1 MQINETLL
9 AGDLK
14 FLVSSVIEIDSYKS
28 KIGDDSK
35 MVVVSFN
42 VDNKEPADDLA
53 RFLELGYDWIV
64 DADATDGPIDT
75 GKYKV
80 FVEIERDR
88 HTPERIMNMLDAVKK
103 LTNIDNFRF
112 RYYKSFKTNPV
123 DEQNLRTIIPLDKE
137 SYAISI
143 KENRLNNFSNFFN
156 RSYLENI
163 EMLDHDI
170 TFKKMFAESIRMT
183 IKDFG
188 PVKEVYK
195 RLGGRIDIG
204 QSAISKG
211 LFLTKYLG
219 NYNITKVGNNFVFEN
234 EDHALVLERAR

>member
-1 MQINETLL
+1 MLNETLL

-28 KIGDDSK
+28 KIGDDAK
-35 MVVVSFN
+35 IIVISFN
-42 VDNKEPADDLA
+42 VESKEPADDLA
-53 RFLELGYDWIV
+53 RFLELGYDWVV

-80 FVEIERDR
+80 FVEIERNR
-88 HTPERIMNMLDAVKK
+88 HAPERIMDMLDAVRK
-103 LTNIDNFRF
+103 LTNIENFRF
-112 RYYKSFKTNPV
+112 RYYKSFKTNPTNI
-123 DEQNLRTIIPLDKE
+123 ETLRNAVPLDKE

-170 TFKKMFAESIRMT
+170 TFKKMFAESLSMK

-188 PVKEVYK
+188 PTKEVYQ
-195 RLGGRIDIG
+195 RLGGNIDIG
-204 QSAISKG
+204 EKAISES

-219 NYNITKVGNNFVFEN
+219 NYNITKVGDTFVFEN
-234 EDHALVLERAR
+234 EGHALVLERAR

>member
-9 AGDLK
+9 KGDLK
-14 FLVSSVIEIDSYKS
+14 LLVSSVIEIDSYKS

-35 MVVVSFN
+35 MIVVSFN
-42 VDNKEPADDLA
+42 VDDKEPADDLA

-80 FVEIERDR
+80 FVEIERNK
-88 HTPERIMNMLDAVKK
+88 HAPERILDMLEAVKK
-103 LTNIDNFRF
+103 LTNIENFRF
-112 RYYKSFKTNPV
+112 RYYKSFKTNPA
-123 DEQNLRTIIPLDKE
+123 DEQNLRTHVPLDKE
-137 SYAISI
+137 SYTISI

-170 TFKKMFAESIRMT
+170 TFKKMFAESLQMK

-188 PVKEVYK
+188 PTKTIYQN
-195 RLGGRIDIG
+195 LGGKIDVG
-204 QSAISKG
+204 PSAISESI
-211 LFLTKYLG
+211 FLTKYLG
-219 NYNITKVGNNFVFEN
+219 NYNITKVNDVYVFEN
-234 EDHALVLERAR
+234 DDHALVLERAR

>member
-1 MQINETLL
+1 MQVNETLL

-28 KIGDDSK
+28 KIGDDEK
-35 MVVVSFN
+35 MVVISFN

-53 RFLELGYDWIV
+53 RFLELGYDWVV

-80 FVEIERDR
+80 FVEIERNK
-88 HTPERIMNMLDAVKK
+88 HAPERILDMLDAVKK
-103 LTNIDNFRF
+103 LTNIENFRF
-112 RYYKSFKTNPV
+112 RYYKSFKTHTV
-123 DEQNLRTIIPLDKE
+123 DDSNLRQLVPLDKE

-156 RSYLENI
+156 RSYLEKI

-170 TFKKMFAESIRMT
+170 TFKKMFAESLRMK

-188 PVKEVYK
+188 PTKQVYQN
-195 RLGGRIDIG
+195 LGGHIDIG
-204 QSAISKG
+204 QTAVSES

-219 NYNITKVGNNFVFEN
+219 NYNITKIGDDFVLEN
-234 EDHALVLERAR
+234 EGHALVLERAR

>member
-1 MQINETLL
+1 MLNETLL

-28 KIGDDSK
+28 KIGDDAK
-35 MVVVSFN
+35 IVVVSFN
-42 VDNKEPADDLA
+42 VENKEPADDLA
-53 RFLELGYDWIV
+53 RFLELGYDWVV

-80 FVEIERDR
+80 FVEIERNK
-88 HTPERIMNMLDAVKK
+88 HTPERIIAMLDAVRK
-103 LTNIDNFRF
+103 LTNIENFRF

-123 DEQNLRTIIPLDKE
+123 NPETLRNMVPLDKE

-170 TFKKMFAESIRMT
+170 TFKKMFAESLRMK

-188 PVKEVYK
+188 PTKEIYQ
-195 RLGGRIDIG
+195 RLGGNIDIG
-204 QSAISKG
+204 SNAISES

-219 NYNITKVGNNFVFEN
+219 NYNITKVGDTFVFEN
-234 EDHALVLERAR
+234 EGQALVLERAR

>member
-1 MQINETLL
+1 MQVNETLL

-35 MVVVSFN
+35 MIVVSFN
-42 VDNKEPADDLA
+42 VDTKEPADDLA
-53 RFLELGYDWIV
+53 RFLELGYDWVV

-88 HTPERIMNMLDAVKK
+88 HAPERIMIILDAVRK
-103 LTNIDNFRF
+103 LTNIENFRF
-112 RYYKSFKTNPV
+112 RYYKSFKTHIVNN
-123 DEQNLRTIIPLDKE
+123 ETLRNLVPLDKE
-137 SYAISI
+137 TYAISI

-188 PVKEVYK
+188 PIKDIYE

-204 QSAISKG
+204 QSAISEG

-219 NYNITKVGNNFVFEN
+219 NYNITKVGDNFVFEN
-234 EDHALVLERAR
+234 EDQALVLERAR

>member
-1 MQINETLL
+1 MQVNETLL

-35 MVVVSFN
+35 MIVVSFN
-42 VDNKEPADDLA
+42 VDTKEPADDLA
-53 RFLELGYDWIV
+53 RFLELGYDWVV

-80 FVEIERDR
+80 FVEIERNK
-88 HTPERIMNMLDAVKK
+88 HAPERILDMLEAVRK
-103 LTNIDNFRF
+103 LTNIENFRF
-112 RYYKSFKTNPV
+112 RYYKSFKTHIVNN
-123 DEQNLRTIIPLDKE
+123 ETLRNIVPLDKE

-170 TFKKMFAESIRMT
+170 TFKKMFAESIQMR
-183 IKDFG
+183 IRDFG
-188 PVKEVYK
+188 PTKQVYE
-195 RLGGRIDIG
+195 RLGGKIDIG
-204 QSAISKG
+204 QQAVSES

-219 NYNITKVGNNFVFEN
+219 NYNITKVGDDFVLEN
-234 EDHALVLERAR
+234 EGHALVLERAR

>member
-1 MQINETLL
+1 MQVNETLL

-28 KIGDDSK
+28 KIGDDEK
-35 MVVVSFN
+35 MVVISFN

-53 RFLELGYDWIV
+53 RFLELGYDWVV

-80 FVEIERDR
+80 FVEIERNK
-88 HTPERIMNMLDAVKK
+88 HAPERILDMLEAVKK
-103 LTNIDNFRF
+103 LTNIENFRF
-112 RYYKSFKTNPV
+112 RYYKSFKTHTV
-123 DEQNLRTIIPLDKE
+123 DDSNLRQLVPLDKE

-156 RSYLENI
+156 RSYLEKI

-170 TFKKMFAESIRMT
+170 TFKKMFAESLRMK

-188 PVKEVYK
+188 PTKQVYQN
-195 RLGGRIDIG
+195 LGGHIDIG
-204 QSAISKG
+204 QTAVSES

-219 NYNITKVGNNFVFEN
+219 NYNITKIGDDFVLEN
-234 EDHALVLERAR
+234 EGHALVLERAR

>member
-53 RFLELGYDWIV
+53 RFLELGYDWVV

-88 HTPERIMNMLDAVKK
+88 HAPERIMIMLDAVKK
-103 LTNIDNFRF
+103 LTNIENFRF
-112 RYYKSFKTNPV
+112 RYYKSFKTHLV
-123 DEQNLRTIIPLDKE
+123 DEENLKSLVPLDKE
-137 SYAISI
+137 AYAISI

-170 TFKKMFAESIRMT
+170 TFKKMFAENLRMK

-188 PVKEVYK
+188 PTKQVYEN
-195 RLGGRIDIG
+195 LGGRIDIG
-204 QSAISKG
+204 QKAISES

-219 NYNITKVGNNFVFEN
+219 NYNITKIGDDFVFEN

>member
-88 HTPERIMNMLDAVKK
+88 HAPERIMDMLDAVKK

-123 DEQNLRTIIPLDKE
+123 DEQNLRNIVPLDKE

-170 TFKKMFAESIRMT
+170 TFKKMFAESVVMR

-188 PVKEVYK
+188 PIKQVYE
-195 RLGGRIDIG
+195 RLGGHIDIG
-204 QSAISKG
+204 QKAVSEG

-219 NYNITKVGNNFVFEN
+219 NYNITKVGNDFVFEN

>member
-1 MQINETLL
+1 MQVNETLL

-28 KIGDDSK
+28 KIGDDEK
-35 MVVVSFN
+35 MVVISFN

-53 RFLELGYDWIV
+53 RFLELGYDWVV

-80 FVEIERDR
+80 FVEIERNK
-88 HTPERIMNMLDAVKK
+88 HAPERILDMLDAVKK
-103 LTNIDNFRF
+103 LTNIENFRF
-112 RYYKSFKTNPV
+112 RYYKSFKTHTV
-123 DEQNLRTIIPLDKE
+123 DDANLRQLVPLDKE
-137 SYAISI
+137 AYAISI

-156 RSYLENI
+156 RSYLEKI

-170 TFKKMFAESIRMT
+170 TFKKMFAESLRMK

-188 PVKEVYK
+188 PTKQVYQN
-195 RLGGRIDIG
+195 LGGHIDIG
-204 QSAISKG
+204 QTAVSES

-219 NYNITKVGNNFVFEN
+219 NYNITKIGDDFVLEN
-234 EDHALVLERAR
+234 EGHALVLERAR